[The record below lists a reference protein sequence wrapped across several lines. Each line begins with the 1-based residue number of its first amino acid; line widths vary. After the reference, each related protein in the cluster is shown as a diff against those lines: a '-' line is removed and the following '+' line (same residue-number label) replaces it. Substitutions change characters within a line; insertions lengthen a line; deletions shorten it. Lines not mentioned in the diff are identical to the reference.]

1 MRRAAT
7 RCDVWHTRQTAK
19 CYNSLNSA
27 QLGSRRI
34 GLGGERMRRREFVIA
49 LGSVAAVSAPQLGR
63 AQQTAKVYRIAMVV
77 TSVPVAQMIETQ
89 SADVR
94 ALFEELRRRGYVE
107 GRNLVVE
114 RYSGE
119 GKGRFAELAAEV
131 IRSKPDLIIDYSNA
145 QTMAFK
151 AATTTIPIVAM
162 TGDPVA
168 IGLVSSLAHPGGN
181 ITGVTEDAGIQTYG
195 KRLEILRETVP
206 SASRVAFLAT
216 RVRWQET
223 TGGAPM
229 REAADRLGITLL
241 GPPLES
247 PLNGPEVQRVM
258 AAMVQQGTD
267 AMVVDV
273 AAENWRWRQLIVEQA
288 AKYRLPAIYP
298 YRVYVDLGGLMA
310 YAIDLADMGRHMAMQ
325 IDQILQGAKPADVPI
340 YQSIG
345 WQLIINLKTA
355 KAQSPP
361 RST

>member
-1 MRRAAT
+1 
-7 RCDVWHTRQTAK
+7 
-19 CYNSLNSA
+19 
-27 QLGSRRI
+27 
-34 GLGGERMRRREFVIA
+34 MRRRDFVIA
-49 LGSVAAVSAPQLGR
+49 LGSVAAVSAPLLGR
-63 AQQTAKVYRIAMVV
+63 AQQTGKTYRIAFVAV
-77 TSVPVAQMIETQ
+77 AAPVAQMIEDEGDANGT
-89 SADVR
+89 VGP
-94 ALFEELRRRGYVE
+94 LLEELRRRGYVK

-355 KAQSPP
+355 KALGIEIPGSI
-361 RST
+361 RTRADEVIE